1 MYDENIVKIKK
12 IFCETLGV
20 PESEVN
26 DDTAYNS
33 YESWDSLKHL
43 KFVAKFEEDFGI
55 DIDMDDVIAMDTFK
69 KVKEIVKG
77 YIDRKGS

>member
-1 MYDENIVKIKK
+1 MDDENIVKIKK

-33 YESWDSLKHL
+33 YEPWDSLKHL

-69 KVKEIVKG
+69 KVREIIKKYLDKKV
-77 YIDRKGS
+77 S